1 MRRSRVTSVTVTVLL
16 VASAGRVAAAS
27 SLARAREGEPA
38 ITKIEVD
45 VHTVLSDV
53 SHHPIG
59 INLDYLMDDDAWLKP
74 VRSTSTALRA
84 MGVRY
89 LRYPGGEKSDLTLWS
104 TPPFEASRPTLA
116 RTGESAV
123 RDWGKMIEDFSRFK
137 HEVLDFDEFMEM
149 ARALRAEPVV
159 VVAAD
164 SYLADHPPG
173 TTVTDRGTLLRTAVE
188 WVRYANLEKG
198 YGVRYWMIGNES
210 WHKDNVGSSP
220 EIYARD
226 VVDFSR
232 AMKAVDP
239 GIRIIANGN
248 TREWWEVVL
257 PMVASDIDA
266 VCISNYPMYDYKAGY
281 ATYRDAE
288 KDLVGPTRTAIEAT
302 RSLPRPADRGPLK
315 VIVAEYNTMDWA
327 GSWPSRN
334 DMAHALALFD
344 MTGELLKLPE
354 VAFSLFWNTRWI
366 ENDAKED
373 SIDDALDRN
382 GAFNAAGQVLAIW
395 GNFLAPRMVRTT
407 SSVRVRSFASHDPRT
422 GLLYVY
428 LVNKSEEVAA
438 TRLDL
443 GRSSLASIVERW
455 ELLGRGPL
463 DTEPVWRRSESLS
476 SRAGPLELVL
486 PGTSIAVIQIELER
500 RSSASGRGDDR

>member
-1 MRRSRVTSVTVTVLL
+1 MRVSLVTSGMLTVL
-16 VASAGRVAAAS
+16 VGSAALAA
-27 SLARAREGEPA
+27 LPVPPAREAERGA

-45 VHTVLSDV
+45 VHTVVSDV
-53 SHHPIG
+53 SQHPIG
-59 INLDYLMDDDAWLKP
+59 INVDYLMDDDAFLKP
-74 VRSTSTALRA
+74 ARSTLTALRA

-89 LRYPGGEKSDLTLWS
+89 LRYPGGEKSDLNLWS

-116 RTGESAV
+116 RTGESAI

-137 HEVLDFDEFMEM
+137 YEVLDFDEFVEM
-149 ARALRAEPVV
+149 ARTLRAEPVV

-164 SYLADHPPG
+164 SYLADHRPG
-173 TTVTDRGTLLRTAVE
+173 TTVSDRETLLRTAVE
-188 WVRYANLEKG
+188 WVRYANVKKG
-198 YGVRYWMIGNES
+198 YGIRYWMIGNES
-210 WHKDNVGSSP
+210 WHKDNVGSTP
-220 EIYARD
+220 EVYARD

-232 AMKAVDP
+232 AMKAVDR
-239 GIRIIANGN
+239 GIQIIANGN
-248 TREWWEVVL
+248 TRGWWEAVL
-257 PMVASDIDA
+257 PIVAADIDA
-266 VCISNYPMYDYKAGY
+266 VCVSNYPMYDYKAGY

-288 KDLVGPTRTAIEAT
+288 KDLVEPTRTAIEAT
-302 RSLPRPADRGPLK
+302 RNLKRPANRARMK

-366 ENDAKED
+366 DNDEKED
-373 SIDDALDRN
+373 SIDDALDKN

-395 GNFLAPRMVRTT
+395 GNFLAPQMVKTT

-422 GLLYVY
+422 GRLYVY
-428 LVNKSEEVAA
+428 LVNKSEEGEA

-443 GRSSLASIVERW
+443 GGSALASIVERW
-455 ELLGRGPL
+455 ELVGQGPS
-463 DTEPVWRRSESLS
+463 DTEPVWRRSESLP
-476 SRAGPLELVL
+476 SRAGPLELLL
-486 PGTSIAVIQIELER
+486 PGTSITVIQLELER
-500 RSSASGRGDDR
+500 PRGASSRSDDR

>member
-1 MRRSRVTSVTVTVLL
+1 MRRSRVTSVTVTLLL

-27 SLARAREGEPA
+27 SLARAREGETA

-257 PMVASDIDA
+257 PIVASDIDA

-486 PGTSIAVIQIELER
+486 PGTSITVIQIELER

>member
-1 MRRSRVTSVTVTVLL
+1 MRASVVTPGLLTVL
-16 VASAGRVAAAS
+16 VGSAGLAVAAFPLNRTS
-27 SLARAREGEPA
+27 EGERPA
-38 ITKIEVD
+38 VTKIEVD
-45 VHTVLSDV
+45 VHTVVSDV
-53 SHHPIG
+53 SRHPIG
-59 INLDYLMDDDAWLKP
+59 INVDYLMDDDAFLKP
-74 VRSTSTALRA
+74 ARSTLTALRA
-84 MGVRY
+84 MGARY

-116 RTGESAV
+116 RTGERAV
-123 RDWGKMIEDFSRFK
+123 HDWGKMIEDFSRFK
-137 HEVLDFDEFMEM
+137 HDVLDFDEFMEM

-164 SYLADHPPG
+164 SYLAHPPG
-173 TTVTDRGTLLRTAVE
+173 TTVTERGTLLRTAVE
-188 WVRYANLEKG
+188 WVRYANVKKG

-210 WHKDNVGSSP
+210 WHKDNAGSTP

-239 GIRIIANGN
+239 SIQIIANGN
-248 TREWWEVVL
+248 TRHWWEVVL
-257 PMVASDIDA
+257 PIVAADIDA
-266 VCISNYPMYDYKAGY
+266 VCVSNYPMYDYKAGY

-288 KDLVGPTRTAIEAT
+288 KDLVGPARTAIEAT
-302 RSLPRPADRGPLK
+302 RSFAPPGDRRRLT

-366 ENDAKED
+366 DNDEKED

-382 GAFNAAGQVLAIW
+382 GGFNAAGQVLAIW
-395 GNFLAPRMVRTT
+395 GNFLAPQMVRTT

-428 LVNKSEEVAA
+428 LVNKSEEAET

-443 GRSSLASIVERW
+443 GRSTLASIVERW
-455 ELLGRGPL
+455 ELLGRGPS
-463 DTEPVWRRSESLS
+463 DTEPVWRRSESLP

-486 PGTSIAVIQIELER
+486 PGTSISLIQLELER
-500 RSSASGRGDDR
+500 RSGASARGDDR

>member
-1 MRRSRVTSVTVTVLL
+1 MRGSLVTPALLTVL
-16 VASAGRVAAAS
+16 VGSAGLVVAAFPLSRAS
-27 SLARAREGEPA
+27 EGECPA
-38 ITKIEVD
+38 VTKIEVD
-45 VHTVLSDV
+45 VDTVVSDV
-53 SHHPIG
+53 SQHPIG
-59 INLDYLMDDDAWLKP
+59 INVDYLMDDDACLKP
-74 VRSTSTALRA
+74 ARSTLTALRA

-137 HEVLDFDEFMEM
+137 HEVLDFDEFMAM

-164 SYLADHPPG
+164 SYLAHPAG
-173 TTVTDRGTLLRTAVE
+173 TTVSDRQTLLRTAVE
-188 WVRYANLEKG
+188 WVRYANVKKG

-210 WHKDNVGSSP
+210 WHKDNTGSTP

-239 GIRIIANGN
+239 SIRTIANGN

-257 PMVASDIDA
+257 PIVTADIDS
-266 VCISNYPMYDYKAGY
+266 VCVSNYPMYDYKAGY

-288 KDLVGPTRTAIEAT
+288 KDLVSPTRTAIEAI
-302 RSLPRPADRGPLK
+302 RNLPRPADRGRLK

-366 ENDAKED
+366 DNDEEED
-373 SIDDALDRN
+373 SINDALDRN
-382 GAFNAAGQVLAIW
+382 GGFNAAGQVLAIW
-395 GNFLAPRMVRTT
+395 GNFLAPQMVRTT

-428 LVNKSEEVAA
+428 LVNKSEEAEA

-443 GRSSLASIVERW
+443 GRSTLASIVERW
-455 ELLGRGPL
+455 ELLGRGPS
-463 DTEPVWRRSESLS
+463 DTEPVWRRSESLP
-476 SRAGPLELVL
+476 SRAAPLELVL
-486 PGTSIAVIQIELER
+486 PGTSITVIQLELER
-500 RSSASGRGDDR
+500 RSSSSDPGDDR